1 MTARGAIATT
11 LRSLDDSERSD
22 AARRVLAS
30 MRDVL
35 NLVPPDVAF
44 CDVERTLREELL
56 AAVAQATRDLSRRS
70 SERRVHES
78 VAEMREAALV
88 AWQRGVREL
97 AELGVEVRDAG

>member
-1 MTARGAIATT
+1 MTARGAIAAT
-11 LRSLDDSERSD
+11 LRALDDSERSD

-35 NLVPPDVAF
+35 GLVPPDVAF
-44 CDVERTLREELL
+44 CDVESALREDLI
-56 AAVAQATRDLSRRS
+56 AAGAQAMRDLARRS

-78 VAEMREAALV
+78 VSEMREAALA

-97 AELGVEVRDAG
+97 AALGVEVRDAG